1 MKTSHKR
8 LRRLGILLSGIFLI
22 CMTAYAVSTTYGHW
36 LLGGPHQ
43 VVRNMCVLAAI
54 GAAGMIL
61 LARYYNR
68 EPPGSVSD
76 LKAGR

>member
-22 CMTAYAVSTTYGHW
+22 GMTAYAVSTTYGHW
-36 LLGGPHQ
+36 PLGGPHE

-54 GAAGMIL
+54 GATGMLL
-61 LARYYNR
+61 LARYYNH
-68 EPPGSVSD
+68 EPQGS
-76 LKAGR
+76 LTRR